1 MAGPANCIWGRRWRS
16 AWRPPTPCP
25 TGIPIT
31 AEERLVAG
39 GDAPFILDLVQGE
52 AGSRQWIEEK
62 MAWFIPLAGA
72 GAIDGEPW
80 RRGECWL
87 IEGTAALTI
96 DDGMSALR
104 SEEHTSELQSPMR
117 ISYAVFCLKKKK
129 RAKNEL

>member
-80 RRGECWL
+80 RRGE
-87 IEGTAALTI
+87 
-96 DDGMSALR
+96 DR
-104 SEEHTSELQSPMR
+104 KSPR
-117 ISYAVFCLKKKK
+117 LNPTHSCAPRLPPPA
-129 RAKNEL
+129 RTTPPHPPPRHPPPPPQPPPLPTPPH